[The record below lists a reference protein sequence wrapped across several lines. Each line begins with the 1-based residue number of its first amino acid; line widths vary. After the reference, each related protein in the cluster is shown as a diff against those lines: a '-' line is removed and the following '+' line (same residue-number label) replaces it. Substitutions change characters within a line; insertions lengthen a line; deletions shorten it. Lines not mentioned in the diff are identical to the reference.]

1 MTRMEIEEKLPKKRN
16 LSKTTILSFLSR
28 LEEKGFVRIE
38 KRAEIT
44 ATHRWWKKKIIWT
57 VCRRENLW
65 AIYF

>member
-38 KRAEIT
+38 KEGRNNCYAPLVEE
-44 ATHRWWKKKIIWT
+44 KDY
-57 VCRRENLW
+57 LDSL
-65 AIYF
+65 